1 MGGNRI
7 KEIRDRAGLTQK
19 DLADYVGL
27 STRSLISLEQKEE
40 LVNKH
45 LEKIAEYTGSSV
57 VELIGYE
64 IPDDVREETGKLR
77 EAYDQRHRDMV
88 SSYEQQLK
96 QLREKITLLEN
107 NLEAHMQTIRTQK
120 ELIKMLNS
128 QLDKGNGG
136 SNSAEQPPESAGM
149 SPTEQEIS

>member
-96 QLREKITLLEN
+96 QLREKITLRHRAVVNRGHL
-107 NLEAHMQTIRTQK
+107 
-120 ELIKMLNS
+120 
-128 QLDKGNGG
+128 
-136 SNSAEQPPESAGM
+136 
-149 SPTEQEIS
+149 